1 MKLDGIPIS
10 VSVIP
15 VRNEGLF
22 PNVDGA
28 YRLRFDFENDGADHV
43 LDCILD
49 TPIPGGADSGEDL
62 EAVTFEIGAGR
73 LTIGC
78 KSWQDADYGGQY
90 LPNGLRLL
98 LTPRTKSRTIFF
110 GVSWM
115 TCCGADDV
123 QTWLAAAPD
132 IA

>member
-1 MKLDGIPIS
+1 MKLDGMIVPFS
-10 VSVIP
+10 AIP
-15 VRNEGLF
+15 VRNKRLF
-22 PNVDGA
+22 PDVDGA

-49 TPIPGGADSGEDL
+49 TSIPGGTDSGEDL

-78 KSWQDADYGGQY
+78 KSWLNTDYDGQY
-90 LPNGLRLL
+90 LSNGLRLL
-98 LTPRTKSRTIFF
+98 LTPRTKSRTISF

-115 TCCGADDV
+115 ERCGADDV
-123 QTWLAAAPD
+123 QTWLAADPD
-132 IA
+132 IV